1 LRSFLLPPLPGIKKK
16 SGCRDT
22 FLNIEATG
30 LSGLVSIKMIK
41 RGSEALSRK
50 SSGADLKMQTDLEY
64 LHKTKLIFE
73 KILEI
78 STDGFLIIN
87 DKNQIIEIN
96 KAYCNFLAV
105 NKEDVLF
112 KDVMDVIKNSKLPEI
127 LLNGETDVDVVHKL
141 LEGQSPAKE
150 KFVAVTRAPVKDNN
164 KIIAAVGQIKF
175 TRETRELAEKLQHM
189 DSELQYY
196 KNELKRIARS
206 KYSFETIIGQSPKF
220 LETIELAHK
229 AALNDFNV
237 LLLGDTGTGKE
248 VFANAI
254 HYASN
259 RRNKPIIRIN
269 CAAIPHDLLE
279 AELFGYEEGSFT
291 GAKKGGKKGK
301 FELAMGGTVFLDEIG
316 DMPLN
321 MQAKLL
327 RVLQEK
333 EVEKIGGDQPIPVN
347 VRVIAAT
354 NQNLEERI
362 KSKAFRLDLYYRL
375 NVIQIKI
382 PPLRERIGD
391 IPLFLAYFLQEINE
405 RYGTGVE
412 MSPDVVNIL
421 NSYSWPGNIREL
433 KNVVERAYSMVD
445 GGNILNLHI
454 PANIIGHNKM
464 NDLDANH
471 QTLDSLMEQIE
482 REILLNAWK
491 NNDYNCRA
499 TAKELGIH
507 RSTLY
512 KKFDKLDI
520 ERNSQD

>member
-1 LRSFLLPPLPGIKKK
+1 
-16 SGCRDT
+16 
-22 FLNIEATG
+22 
-30 LSGLVSIKMIK
+30 
-41 RGSEALSRK
+41 
-50 SSGADLKMQTDLEY
+50 
-64 LHKTKLIFE
+64 
-73 KILEI
+73 
-78 STDGFLIIN
+78 
-87 DKNQIIEIN
+87 
-96 KAYCNFLAV
+96 
-105 NKEDVLF
+105 
-112 KDVMDVIKNSKLPEI
+112 
-127 LLNGETDVDVVHKL
+127 
-141 LEGQSPAKE
+141 
-150 KFVAVTRAPVKDNN
+150 
-164 KIIAAVGQIKF
+164 
-175 TRETRELAEKLQHM
+175 M